1 MEIFNALK
9 KLPKKDSS
17 DVGVNVGESVGV
29 NEERMLSAL
38 KADGRATAKELA
50 EVLNSSSRRAER
62 ILKSLKGKGLIRCV
76 GSDKSGHREVQ

>member
-17 DVGVNVGESVGV
+17 DVGV

-50 EVLNSSSRRAER
+50 EVLNLSSRRAER